1 MRFLQGINM
10 NLDTWML
17 FLLAYL
23 LATLTPGPNVLLVV
37 KNGLQLGWRAALLT
51 ISANLLCQAILIL
64 LVAMGVGALL
74 QTLPPLFLAL
84 KLAGGG
90 YLIYLGYK
98 ALRAAGS
105 TQQGVVLTGSA
116 SRPRQHF
123 SLWREAFLVSAS
135 NPKTIIFLCALL
147 PQFLD
152 HQSPL
157 PLQFSVMYLTIC
169 LIVSLVHLSYV
180 ALARRAGR
188 YFNPARSQRLFT
200 RLTGGIFITLGG
212 AILLSGRP

>member
-1 MRFLQGINM
+1 MS
-10 NLDTWML
+10 LDTWML

-37 KNGLQLGWRAALLT
+37 KNGLQLGWRPALLT
-51 ISANLLCQAILIL
+51 IGANLFCQGILIF

-98 ALRAAGS
+98 SLRA
-105 TQQGVVLTGSA
+105 TGSGSQEA
-116 SRPRQHF
+116 QRVGVSPPSRSNG
-123 SLWREAFLVSAS
+123 SLLREAFLVSAS

-152 HQSPL
+152 HQSSL
-157 PLQFSVMYLTIC
+157 PIQFFIMYLTIC
-169 LIVSLVHLSYV
+169 AIVSLVHLCYV
-180 ALARRAGR
+180 ALARRTGN
-188 YFNPARSQRLFT
+188 YLKPGSGQRLFG
-200 RLTGGIFITLGG
+200 RITGGLFITLGG

>member
-1 MRFLQGINM
+1 M

-23 LATLTPGPNVLLVV
+23 LATLTPGPNVLLVI
-37 KNGLQLGWRAALLT
+37 KNGLQLGWRPALLT
-51 ISANLLCQAILIL
+51 IASNLFCQAILIF

-98 ALRAAGS
+98 ALRSTKAGS
-105 TQQGVVLTGSA
+105 QEVNLAGA
-116 SRPRQHF
+116 SPRTRSNS
-123 SLWREAFLVSAS
+123 SLLREAFLVSAS

-157 PLQFSVMYLTIC
+157 PIQFFTMYLTIC
-169 LIVSLVHLSYV
+169 AIVSLVHLGYV
-180 ALARRAGR
+180 ALARRAGN
-188 YFNPARSQRLFT
+188 YFKPARGQHLFS
-200 RLTGGIFITLGG
+200 RITGGLFITLGG

>member
-1 MRFLQGINM
+1 MS
-10 NLDTWML
+10 LDTWML

-23 LATLTPGPNVLLVV
+23 LATLTPGPNVLLVI
-37 KNGLQLGWRAALLT
+37 KNGLQLGWRPALLT
-51 ISANLLCQAILIL
+51 IGANLFCQAIFIC

-98 ALRAAGS
+98 ALRATDARSQEAQRVGASHPSRSKGS
-105 TQQGVVLTGSA
+105 L
-116 SRPRQHF
+116 
-123 SLWREAFLVSAS
+123 LREAFLVSAS

-157 PLQFSVMYLTIC
+157 PIQFFTMYLTIC
-169 LIVSLVHLSYV
+169 VIVSLVHLCYV
-180 ALARRAGR
+180 ALARRAGS
-188 YFNPARSQRLFT
+188 YFKPARGQRLFS
-200 RLTGGIFITLGG
+200 RITGGIFISLGG